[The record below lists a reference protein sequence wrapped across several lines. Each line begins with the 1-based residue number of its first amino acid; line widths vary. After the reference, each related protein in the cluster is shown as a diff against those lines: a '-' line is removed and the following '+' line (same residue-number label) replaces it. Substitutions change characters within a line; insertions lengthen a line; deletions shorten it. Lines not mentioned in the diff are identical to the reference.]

1 MMCLEVAI
9 LFMTI
14 PWQSVFAISEKN
26 SIRNSHLILA
36 GEEGPFFGF
45 NDKSSTEPY
54 WGPVWTMLKYLQ
66 EALNFTFEVKR
77 PHDGSVGYIYENGS
91 WSGMIGMVNRSV
103 VDFGFW
109 KSLDFRLLTRAIY
122 LKRVALVKMYLPL
135 HGY

>member
-1 MMCLEVAI
+1 MMRLGVAI

-14 PWQSVFAISEKN
+14 PLQSVVAISEKE

-36 GEEGPFFGF
+36 GEPGPFFRF
-45 NDKSSTEPY
+45 NDKSATEPY

-66 EALNFTFEVKR
+66 EALNFTFEIKR

-103 VDFGFW
+103 VDFGIGL
-109 KSLDFRLLTRAIY
+109 SL
-122 LKRVALVKMYLPL
+122 
-135 HGY
+135 

>member
-1 MMCLEVAI
+1 
-9 LFMTI
+9 MTI

-45 NDKSSTEPY
+45 NDKSATEPY
-54 WGPVWTMLKYLQ
+54 WGPVWPMLKYLQ